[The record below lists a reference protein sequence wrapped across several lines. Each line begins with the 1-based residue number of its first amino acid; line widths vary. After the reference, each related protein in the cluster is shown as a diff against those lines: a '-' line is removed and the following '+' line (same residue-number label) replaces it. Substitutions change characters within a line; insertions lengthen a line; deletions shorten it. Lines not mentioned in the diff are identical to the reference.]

1 MTSVRLHLLPPLG
14 VCFGGSRDESF
25 PVDVPIAPGES
36 LRALIDRLAKE
47 NAQFGQVVF
56 GDGDK
61 TPPAELLATIDG
73 RNIWLREGMDTRV
86 WGGEE
91 IKLLARYG

>member
-1 MTSVRLHLLPPLG
+1 MSSVRLHLLPPLG
-14 VCFGGSRDESF
+14 MCFGGPRDEPF
-25 PVDVPIAPGES
+25 PIDVPIAPGES
-36 LRALIDRLAKE
+36 LRALVDRLGRE
-47 NAQFGQVVF
+47 RPQLGRVVF

-61 TPPAELLATIDG
+61 TPPAELLATING

>member
-1 MTSVRLHLLPPLG
+1 MSSVRLHLLPPLG
-14 VCFGGSRDESF
+14 MCFGGPRDEPF
-25 PVDVPIAPGES
+25 PIDVPIAPGAS
-36 LRALIDRLAKE
+36 LRTLIDRLVGE
-47 NAQFGQVVF
+47 NAGFGQVVF
-56 GDGDK
+56 GERGK
-61 TPPAELLATIDG
+61 TPPAELLATING